1 MVRSARASGTWTVTV
16 GDAVIPGLV
25 EDVTPE
31 WLGRVLSRPERAVTV
46 ESADHTVVGTGQ
58 TGSTYRLDVTYRD
71 GGEGLPASFAVK
83 LPSVDPE
90 VRERVAL
97 GYRSEHT
104 FYTRVADTVAVP
116 TPTCHHVAIAGE
128 GAEFV
133 LLMDDL
139 APAVQGDQL
148 RGCSRDDAVSAAEA
162 LAGLH
167 GPRWCD
173 PEWDALSGIVL
184 GRPDPDGAQGL
195 ADIVSIAVDTTID
208 RIGDRLVD
216 ADIATLRAVT
226 PAIAPWLLA
235 EPGRFSVLHGD
246 YRLDN
251 LMFAPDHST
260 VTVVDWQTLAVGLPA
275 RDLAYFVAT
284 AVDPEARADIE
295 DDTVRAYHDA
305 LRRHGVTGYDLET
318 CRRDHRLAMLQVP
331 LITTLGFAFSA
342 STDRGDEMAAAMLT
356 RGCAAIRDLET
367 LDLVAAL
374 T

>member
-1 MVRSARASGTWTVTV
+1 MRTP
-16 GDAVIPGLV
+16 IPG
-25 EDVTPE
+25 EIAQVTAE
-31 WLGRVLSRPERAVTV
+31 WLTTVLSRPDAPVTV
-46 ESADHTVVGTGQ
+46 ERVTHAVVGTGQ
-58 TGSTYRLDVTYRD
+58 TGSTYRLDVTWRD
-71 GGEGLPASFAVK
+71 GADGGLPSSFAVK
-83 LPSVDPE
+83 LPSVDAA

-116 TPTCHHVAIAGE
+116 VPTCHHIAIDGD

-139 APAVQGDQL
+139 APAEQGDQL
-148 RGCSRDDAVSAAEA
+148 AGCTRDEAVLAAWA

-173 PEWDALSGIVL
+173 PAWDALPGIVL
-184 GRPDPDGAQGL
+184 GRPDRAGAQGL
-195 ADIVSIAVDTTID
+195 ADIVGIAVDTTID
-208 RIGDRLVD
+208 RIGDRLDD
-216 ADIATLRAVT
+216 ADRATLRAVT

-235 EPGRFSVLHGD
+235 EPTRFSVLHGD

-251 LMFAPDHST
+251 LMFAPDRSS

-275 RDLAYFVAT
+275 RDLAFFVAT
-284 AVDPEARADIE
+284 SVEPEARADIE
-295 DDTVRAYHDA
+295 DDVVREYHDA
-305 LRRHGVTGYDLET
+305 LLAHGVVGHDLEE

-331 LITTLGFAFSA
+331 LITTLGFAFSV

-356 RGCAAIRDLET
+356 RGCAAIRDHGT

>member
-1 MVRSARASGTWTVTV
+1 MHTSIPSTVADVSA
-16 GDAVIPGLV
+16 
-25 EDVTPE
+25 E
-31 WLGRVLSRPERAVTV
+31 WLSTVLSRPDEPVVVDAVTH
-46 ESADHTVVGTGQ
+46 AVVGTGQ

-71 GGEGLPASFAVK
+71 GADRGLPSSFAVK
-83 LPSVDPE
+83 LPSVDPG

-116 TPTCHHVAIAGE
+116 VPTCHHIDIAGD

-139 APAVQGDQL
+139 APAEQGDQL
-148 RGCSRDDAVSAAEA
+148 SGCTRDEAVLAARA

-173 PEWDALSGIVL
+173 PAWDALPGIVL
-184 GRPDPDGAQGL
+184 GRPDRDGAQGL
-195 ADIVSIAVDTTID
+195 ADIVGIAVDTTIE
-208 RIGDRLVD
+208 RIGDRLPDEDV
-216 ADIATLRAVT
+216 ATLRAVA

-235 EPGRFSVLHGD
+235 EPTRFSVLHGD

-251 LMFAPDHST
+251 LMFAPDRSS

-284 AVDPEARADIE
+284 SVEPDARADIE
-295 DDTVRAYHDA
+295 DDALQAYHA
-305 LRRHGVTGYDLET
+305 ELLRHGVTGHDLEE

-342 STDRGDEMAAAMLT
+342 ATERGDAMAVAMLT
-356 RGCAAIRDLET
+356 RGCAAIRDHGT

-374 T
+374 A

>member
-1 MVRSARASGTWTVTV
+1 MRTAIPNDIAEVTAGWLSAVLTGPDRPVV
-16 GDAVIPGLV
+16 V
-25 EDVTPE
+25 E
-31 WLGRVLSRPERAVTV
+31 TV
-46 ESADHTVVGTGQ
+46 ESAVVGTGQ
-58 TGSTYRLDVTYRD
+58 TGSTYRVDVTYD
-71 GGEGLPASFAVK
+71 GSGDHGLPSSFAVK

-116 TPTCHHVAIAGE
+116 VPTCHHIDIAGD

-139 APAVQGDQL
+139 APARQGDQL
-148 RGCSRDDAVSAAEA
+148 AGCTRDEAVLAARA

-173 PEWDALSGIVL
+173 PAWDALPGIVL
-184 GRPDPDGAQGL
+184 GRPDRDGAQGL
-195 ADIVSIAVDTTID
+195 ADIVGIAVDTTIE
-208 RIGDRLVD
+208 RIGDRLPDENV
-216 ADIATLRAVT
+216 ATLRAVT

-235 EPGRFSVLHGD
+235 EPSRFSVLHGD

-251 LMFAPDHST
+251 LMFTPDGSA

-284 AVDPEARADIE
+284 SVEPDARADIE
-295 DDTVRAYHDA
+295 DDAVRAYHEE
-305 LRRHGVTGYDLET
+305 LLRHGVTGHDLEE
-318 CRRDHRLAMLQVP
+318 CRRDHRLAMLQIP
-331 LITTLGFAFSA
+331 LMTTLGFAFSA
-342 STDRGDEMAAAMLT
+342 ATDRGDEMAVAMLT
-356 RGCAAIRDLET
+356 RGCVAIRDHDT